1 MADVLLLI
9 VICATDSMKKF
20 FLLLFRGSWLFC
32 KVVFLAGFVPLF
44 DGAMLLLA
52 FTLFLLCKLFK
63 QDTPKIT
70 RGKYCMVYPIWEG
83 AAK

>member
-9 VICATDSMKKF
+9 VICAIGSMKKF
-20 FLLLFRGSWLFC
+20 FLLLFKGSWLFC
-32 KVVFLAGFVPLF
+32 KVVFMAGFVPLF

-70 RGKYCMVYPIWEG
+70 RGKHCMVYPTWEG
-83 AAK
+83 AEK